1 MAENRHLNH
10 TNWKDIAELIAIVAI
25 VASLIFVGLQ
35 LKQGQQIA
43 LATQY
48 QARTQSV
55 QGLIETQMEIG
66 QVTNAPGWRDAISE
80 GILSSD
86 INETHWLWLAFDN
99 HYFQYQSG
107 FLEESAWEAQLRNI
121 RDLYSD
127 CRMRLVYD
135 WRKNGLR
142 SEFVELVD
150 SIEDPCDGAD

>member
-1 MAENRHLNH
+1 M
-10 TNWKDIAELIAIVAI
+10 TSPNWKDIAELIAVVAI

-35 LKQGQQIA
+35 LKQSQEIA
-43 LATQY
+43 LANQF
-48 QARTQSV
+48 QARAQAI

-66 QVTNAPGWRDAISE
+66 QVTDAPGWRDAISK
-80 GILSSD
+80 GVLASD
-86 INETHWLWLAFDN
+86 INERHWLWLAFDN

-107 FLEESAWEAQLRNI
+107 FLEESAWQAQLRNI
-121 RDLYSD
+121 RGLYSE

-150 SIEDPCDGAD
+150 SLEDPCNGTE